1 VIDAG
6 RLSRWITTTGTW
18 VAKSCALIQREAGRA
33 TSPEERWLVGYDA
46 ERLLSKL
53 LYEAGLL
60 VPSVNED
67 QLEDV
72 TRYARELASALRDRR
87 IAGKLENVEGRTAP
101 EAEAF
106 RARAAKLRERSRS

>member
-1 VIDAG
+1 MIDTG

-18 VAKSCALIQREAGRA
+18 VAKSCALIQRETGRA

-72 TRYARELASALRDRR
+72 TRYARELAGALRDRR
-87 IAGKLENVEGRTAP
+87 IAGKLENAEGRT
-101 EAEAF
+101 EAEAASF
-106 RARAAKLRERSRS
+106 LARETKLRERSRS